1 MKKSKKYLFDLIDF
15 NIKEDLGEI
24 EFAAEDVQVKENPLL

>member
-15 NIKEDLGEI
+15 NIKEGLGEI
-24 EFAAEDVQVKENPLL
+24 DIPAEDVQVKESPLL